1 MATSYIGLELGS
13 TTTCIYKAGNGIV
26 LKEPSLIAMPT
37 NLKIKDVKAIGSD
50 AKRLIGRVSDN
61 ISVLSPI
68 SNDVIQYEDLA
79 ILMLKGFLKKVF
91 PNRPIGHNI
100 KAVVCTPLGLSP
112 AEKKQFE
119 IVCYKSG
126 IADVFLVP
134 DVISFA
140 LGNGIDIKSETSQMV
155 VNIGGDTTNI
165 ATMSNFSI
173 INGYNFSIGG
183 SIISI
188 AIAKYIDETY
198 NIHIS
203 VEQAERLKV
212 EICSLFESY
221 SASLEITG
229 INKQT
234 QVKESLT
241 ITASELFPIIKHYYS
256 KIAEAINTVIQNSD
270 PEVIS
275 DISKNGIY
283 FYGGATA
290 IVGFEK
296 FMYEQTKFKV
306 ILSDNS
312 RSNMLGTAELIK
324 YPQLLKRILKNN

>member
-79 ILMLKGFLKKVF
+79 IYMLKGFLKKVF
-91 PNRPIGHNI
+91 PNRQIGHNI

-112 AEKKQFE
+112 TEKKQFE

-126 IADVFLVP
+126 IADVYLVP

-140 LGNGIDIKSETSQMV
+140 LGNGIDIKSDTSQMV

-165 ATMSNFSI
+165 ATMANYSI
-173 INGYNFSIGG
+173 ISGYNFSIGG

-203 VEQAERLKV
+203 VEQAERLKI
-212 EICSLFESY
+212 EICALFENY

-241 ITASELFPIIKHYYS
+241 INASELFPIIQHGNS
-256 KIAEAINTVIQNSD
+256 KQWPWSYFRYCKKWNLFLWRCNS
-270 PEVIS
+270 
-275 DISKNGIY
+275 NCWLW
-283 FYGGATA
+283 
-290 IVGFEK
+290 
-296 FMYEQTKFKV
+296 KV
-306 ILSDNS
+306 YVWANKI
-312 RSNMLGTAELIK
+312 
-324 YPQLLKRILKNN
+324 